1 MTDPLL
7 AQYLVE
13 SHECLEEADKSL
25 LALEREPAAPTHIDA
40 LFRALHTL
48 KGGAGIFNFGPII
61 ALTHAAES
69 ALSQVRKH
77 TLELTPPLI
86 EVLFETL
93 DTLTLWLEKIEAG
106 EDLDS
111 SAAELASGLIQ
122 GYAPF
127 LPTEA
132 LAPARKIEVDL
143 SWTARLPQ
151 AAWQKAGALL
161 TDAHMAVIYSPDE
174 GCFFSGDDPLAFMR
188 GLPGLLALHMEMQR
202 PLPNLDNI
210 ETYQC
215 YLKFF
220 ALSDASRAELDAYCR
235 PSADQIALVAMAQAT
250 ETTASPQTVSLQP
263 MFKQVIGAQLRI
275 LDLAQ
280 TAPSKAR
287 IAGLVQIVNN
297 ALTVTENHAAL
308 TQLDAAATAA
318 TSDAD
323 LGPLRSFLQALLAE
337 PSDTEPPTSFAE
349 NPVEEKLGSGEARP
363 TAKTKWI
370 KVEQAKIDRLLELLS
385 ELTIAHTGL
394 LHQLDKDNAQTLI
407 TQVRERHGRMQRTL
421 QDLQE
426 IGLSIRMLPLSHVL
440 QRLPRLT
447 RDLAARMEKKVRLA
461 IEGDDTEADKRV
473 VENLAE
479 PLLHIVRNSIGHGIE
494 SVTDRLAAGKLAEGL
509 ISVRAFHRGE
519 QSVIEIQDD
528 GRGMDA
534 QVIKKKALAQK
545 LVAKEVADK
554 LSPDAL
560 LQLVF
565 LPGFS
570 TAAEVSEV
578 AGRGVGMD
586 VVKSVVESVGGQV
599 TIASR
604 LGQSTTVTLSL
615 PVDIAITKIM
625 KVVVAGQLFG
635 LPMAQ
640 VRHTL
645 RSPKSALRNIKKKQA
660 FAFREQILPLVY
672 LRELLGLPGSGA
684 DPAEVAILVLE
695 TAQGLLGLTVDS
707 FAEPNDVVVKP
718 MAGILR
724 GLTQYAGN
732 ALLPDGSILLI
743 LDMREVLSH
752 AH

>member
-7 AQYLVE
+7 AQFLVE
-13 SHECLEEADKSL
+13 SHECLAEADKAL
-25 LALEREPAAPTHIDA
+25 LALEREPDAATHIDA

-48 KGGAGIFNFGPII
+48 KGGAGVFNFVPVIK
-61 ALTHAAES
+61 LTHAAES
-69 ALSQVRKH
+69 ALSQVRKQA
-77 TLELTPPLI
+77 LELTPPLI

-93 DTLTLWLEKIEAG
+93 DTLSLWLEKIEAG
-106 EDLDS
+106 ENLDS
-111 SAAELASGLIQ
+111 SAAERARELMQ

-127 LPTEA
+127 LPTETV
-132 LAPARKIEVDL
+132 APARKVEVDL
-143 SWTARLPQ
+143 AWTARLPE
-151 AAWQKAGALL
+151 AAWQKPGAGMSDARMAL
-161 TDAHMAVIYSPDE
+161 IYTPDE

-202 PLPNLDNI
+202 PLPDLDSI

-220 ALSDASRAELDAYCR
+220 ALSDASPAELEAYCR
-235 PSADQIALVAMAQAT
+235 ASADHIALVAMQQ
-250 ETTASPQTVSLQP
+250 TAPHSPALQP
-263 MFKQVIGAQLRI
+263 MFQQVIAAQLHI
-275 LDLAQ
+275 LDLPQ
-280 TAPSKAR
+280 TASSKTR
-287 IAGLVQIVNN
+287 IAGLIQIVNN
-297 ALTVTENHAAL
+297 ALTFTKNHAAL
-308 TQLDAAATAA
+308 TLLDAAATAA
-318 TSDAD
+318 TDDAD
-323 LGPLRSFLQALLAE
+323 LGPLRGFLQALLSA
-337 PSDTEPPTSFAE
+337 PSDAAPLDLAPNLEEE
-349 NPVEEKLGSGEARP
+349 NSDTATAQPV
-363 TAKTKWI
+363 AKTKWI
-370 KVEQAKIDRLLELLS
+370 KVEQAKIDRLLELLG
-385 ELTIAHTGL
+385 ELTVANTGL
-394 LHQLDKDNAQTLI
+394 LHQLDKSDIQKMIAQV
-407 TQVRERHGRMQRTL
+407 QARHARMQRTL
-421 QDLQE
+421 QDLQDV
-426 IGLSIRMLPLSHVL
+426 GLSIRMLPLAQVL

-447 RDLAARMEKKVRLA
+447 RDLAARMDKKVRLA
-461 IEGDDTEADKRV
+461 IEGEDTEADKRV

-494 SVTDRLAAGKLAEGL
+494 SVADRLAAGKRAEGL

-519 QSVIEIQDD
+519 HSVIEIQDD

-534 QVIKKKALAQK
+534 QAIKQKALAQK
-545 LVAKEVADK
+545 LLVAEVADK

-615 PVDIAITKIM
+615 PVDIAISKIM
-625 KVVVAGQLFG
+625 TVAVAGQLFG

-660 FAFREQILPLVY
+660 FAFREQILTLLY
-672 LRELLGLPGSGA
+672 LRELLALPGSPA
-684 DPAEVAILVLE
+684 DPAEVAIVVLE
-695 TAQGLLGLTVDS
+695 TPQGLLGLAVDS

-732 ALLPDGSILLI
+732 ALLSDGSILLI